1 MVSRPSSRT
10 SPTPVPIPIPAFSL
24 PSRPLTPHHP
34 PRRIRHGR
42 TPTSPLPPLPPLHD
56 TDQPFTYTI
65 RLYNRAYRFEFCDTA
80 SPTHYTL
87 LRPHFVIICYD
98 VSDRRSLVNAQQVW
112 RRGVSRWYEGAEGE
126 VPVMLLGLKR
136 DLRRE
141 GEGVV
146 EPLEVGGSFFREG
159 GVGLCG

>member
-10 SPTPVPIPIPAFSL
+10 SPPPHPPSNQAPRLPLPVH
-24 PSRPLTPHHP
+24 RLTP

-42 TPTSPLPPLPPLHD
+42 TPTSALPPLPPLHD

-65 RLYNRAYRFEFCDTA
+65 RLYARAYRFEFCDTA

-112 RRGVSRWYEGAEGE
+112 RGVVSRWYEGQKGGE